1 MHNHMYN
8 KCMEYT
14 WDETKR
20 LKNIKKHRFDFADAS
35 QVFDGPTLTMSDD
48 GPDYG
53 EERFTTMGLLGLTVV
68 VVCHT
73 ESDSEIRII
82 SLRKAERYE
91 IELFYSCA

>member
-1 MHNHMYN
+1 MKYS
-8 KCMEYT
+8 

-20 LKNIKKHRFDFADAS
+20 LKNLKKHRFDFADVT
-35 QVFDGPTLTMSDD
+35 QVFDGPTLTMPDD

-53 EERFTTMGLLGLTVV
+53 EARFTTMGLLGLTVV

-73 ESDSEIRII
+73 ESETEIRII

-91 IELFYSCA
+91 IELFYSYA